1 MARLHFPFLA
11 LLLAAPVAFAQTT
24 QSESALRAI
33 RLLPKGE
40 AKRIS
45 RIEAREGT
53 PAPERW
59 HILVHDPK
67 ETNGLREY
75 VVAGGELVAARA
87 LSQFAEHLQPG
98 DVVGLDAIKVDSD
111 RAVKL
116 AEQYALANEL
126 SIATVDYALR
136 KEGQN
141 AVPLW
146 TLTCLDAGGKEVGK
160 LVVSAGKGTVV
171 SHDGFPVEP
180 QTKPVAKVKAEATPK
195 VAANPPIAKTKPP
208 ATATDVTGEPP
219 VRRAVAAGSEQPPPV
234 AAPAEPVTPL
244 EEERRPSIFRRTG
257 GTLQKIF
264 TGRNTIS
271 R

>member
-1 MARLHFPFLA
+1 MRRLLSSSIA
-11 LLLAAPVAFAQTT
+11 LLLASSPVFAQTT

-40 AKRIS
+40 AKRIA

-67 ETNGLREY
+67 DENGLREY
-75 VVAGGELVAARA
+75 VVAGGELVASRT
-87 LSQFAEHLQPG
+87 LSQFAEHLRPG
-98 DVVGLDAIKVDSD
+98 DVVGADVIKVDSD

-116 AEQYALANEL
+116 AEQYAFVNNL
-126 SIATVDYALR
+126 SIGSVDYALR
-136 KEGQN
+136 KDGPN

-146 TLTCLDAGGKEVGK
+146 TLTCLDDGGKELGK

-171 SHDGFPVEP
+171 SHDGFPIEP
-180 QTKPVAKVKAEATPK
+180 QTRPVAKVQTDPPPK
-195 VAANPPIAKTKPP
+195 P
-208 ATATDVTGEPP
+208 ATAAQVAKPKPQAPADPT
-219 VRRAVAAGSEQPPPV
+219 VRRAVAVAPEQTIPV
-234 AAPAEPVTPL
+234 AEPVEPAPPL
-244 EEERRPSIFRRTG
+244 EEERRPGLFRRTG
-257 GTLQKIF
+257 GTLQKIL